1 MRKNDSKKKQNLKG
15 MNLKISQLRILVERD
30 IYRAFVNDPNN
41 KYNIENFA
49 RTYLKETNV
58 IETTPSSVFCYKL
71 HKGIPLDKN
80 VMSQKNLQNKLY
92 KFIKLPEEKK
102 TIIRISSR
110 ACFSWRF

>member
-15 MNLKISQLRILVERD
+15 MNLNISQLRILVERD

-71 HKGIPLDKN
+71 HKGIPLDKKCY
-80 VMSQKNLQNKLY
+80 VTKEIAKQ
-92 KFIKLPEEKK
+92 IV
-102 TIIRISSR
+102 
-110 ACFSWRF
+110 